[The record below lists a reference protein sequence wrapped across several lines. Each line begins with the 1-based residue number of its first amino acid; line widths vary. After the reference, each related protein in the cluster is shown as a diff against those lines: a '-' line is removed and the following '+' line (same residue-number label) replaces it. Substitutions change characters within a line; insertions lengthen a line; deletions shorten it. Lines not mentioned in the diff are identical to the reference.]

1 MIVRRIII
9 TSNLQLWRNICNTN
23 HKCWFSNA
31 SREIVDEEDSKAN
44 TPESENQ
51 QKNDEQKLLR
61 VAMIGVPNAGKSTL
75 INALTEHRVCIYI
88 LYILSENL
96 FFVNMYNFFIRFARY
111 PEKYIRQEISHKRL
125 PLKVIPK

>member
-31 SREIVDEEDSKAN
+31 SREIVDEEDSIAN

-51 QKNDEQKLLR
+51 QKNDKQKLLR

-75 INALTEHRVCIYI
+75 INALIEHRVCIFCLKVFFCMYI
-88 LYILSENL
+88 IS
-96 FFVNMYNFFIRFARY
+96 FIRFARY

-125 PLKVIPK
+125 PLKVTLK